1 MHFALASKNI
11 LRQIMQITAN
21 EFVLICVICG
31 LKNAFFSLADF
42 QSAHK
47 IYGLSVYSG
56 LVVFIP
62 KPYFLPFSF

>member
-11 LRQIMQITAN
+11 LRQITQITAN
-21 EFVLICVICG
+21 EFVLICG

-62 KPYFLPFSF
+62 KPHFLPFSF